1 MFNLVFSVA
10 SIGLTI
16 LLSLSYRQARRRKCA
31 LEDAD
36 LLNEEV
42 HSSED
47 EEKVEID
54 KVVREQV

>member
-1 MFNLVFSVA
+1 MSNRIFSVA

-36 LLNEEV
+36 LLREEID
-42 HSSED
+42 SSED
-47 EEKVEID
+47 EETVEINN
-54 KVVREQV
+54 VVREQV